1 MVRFFKRPGPMMLVL
16 VTMLLLA
23 AQMRPGMAPSF
34 WRMGQPREGSEGRAP
49 QATETLVYDHV
60 HFGVPD
66 PAKAVEW
73 YAKYLGGQPGPPGE
87 PNERLLFGKTRFIF
101 LKTDNPQPSAGSAID
116 HIGVSFADLDA
127 KMKEFEAA
135 GIKIVTP
142 VHEVAGLFKL
152 GFIEDPWGTK
162 IEVLQDPETLG
173 FHHVHLRAP
182 DPEATLKWYLEMF
195 GGERRKLK
203 GQVDAVKYGDVW
215 VLAQKGD
222 ATPSEGHAID
232 HIGWRT
238 SMDLTAKA
246 AELKA
251 KGVRFTTEPQ
261 PVRNIH
267 MSYVEG
273 PAVVKIELLQR

>member
-1 MVRFFKRPGPMMLVL
+1 MRLVL
-16 VTMLLLA
+16 AAILILILA
-23 AQMRPGMAPSF
+23 AETRPATARPSG
-34 WRMGQPREGSEGRAP
+34 RLGHSPAGRAP
-49 QATETLVYDHV
+49 VATETLAYDHV

-73 YAKYLGGQPGPPGE
+73 YAKYMGGQPGPAGE

-101 LKTDNPQPSAGSAID
+101 LKTDHPQPSANSAID
-116 HIGVSFADLDA
+116 HIGLSFPDLDA

-162 IEVLQDPETLG
+162 IEVVQDLETLG
-173 FHHVHLRAP
+173 FHHVHLRTP
-182 DPEATLKWYLEMF
+182 DPEATLNWYVEMF
-195 GGERRKLK
+195 GGERKKLK
-203 GQVDAVKYGDVW
+203 GLVDAVKYDDVW
-215 VLAQKGD
+215 ILAQKGE

-238 SMDLTAKA
+238 TMDLSVKA
-246 AELKA
+246 AELKG
-251 KGVRFTTEPQ
+251 KGVRFTTDPQ
-261 PVRNIH
+261 PFRNIH
-267 MSYVEG
+267 ISYVEG
-273 PAVVKIELLQR
+273 PAAVKIELLQR